1 MYKVYSRKVVGC
13 VELEAFLDWKY
24 NKSEAVNSREAL
36 YNSGWPEAWVVQGGL
51 DAPPLT
57 KRVRTYIDG
66 CQIGTCFYNCDVR
79 SNRRSHAVAFKPF
92 SLFGWK
98 ENYDNCTQTFR
109 KCLHETNDIANLYIS
124 LSKSL
129 TLTGNL
135 ILKIYFALFHM
146 LCTTYSTYVN
156 YNTLLFVATT
166 DIFVPSFFLS
176 IGHLLSRKVLSI
188 YFHLPLINKRSSYD
202 TTTVRKLC
210 HSIGTCNDAD
220 DVLMFFFFFL
230 DKTFQI
236 YE

>member
-1 MYKVYSRKVVGC
+1 MPTS
-13 VELEAFLDWKY
+13 
-24 NKSEAVNSREAL
+24 
-36 YNSGWPEAWVVQGGL
+36 
-51 DAPPLT
+51 
-57 KRVRTYIDG
+57 
-66 CQIGTCFYNCDVR
+66 
-79 SNRRSHAVAFKPF
+79 
-92 SLFGWK
+92 
-98 ENYDNCTQTFR
+98 
-109 KCLHETNDIANLYIS
+109 NLYIS

-188 YFHLPLINKRSSYD
+188 YFHLPSINKRSSYD

-220 DVLMFFFFFL
+220 DVLMFFFFFFL
-230 DKTFQI
+230 IKPFRSMNNCDFLFAK
-236 YE
+236 